1 MKKMI
6 VILAWVLITA
16 HVYPQKIS
24 GSVTPS
30 LYYTSGTYSNTMTS
44 SGYDAFTSLGLTGGD
59 YLIAG
64 FSTMNI
70 DSSTWKYGQKTI
82 ILGAFGNYY
91 PFYLKANYGFVSGTY
106 ERKDVQYTYDDNI
119 DIFNASAIYNWDLFY
134 FGIHGS
140 YVNGTG
146 YKNIQSVQVGL
157 RTDWLLSP
165 TMSFSIDPL
174 YSYIS
179 DGRKL
184 YSIGGEFVVVPFP
197 SFKIQAS
204 GSVGRRAYYFNPE
217 LLTIFNQDQT
227 QSLLWGGRIE
237 YGIWGPISLVG
248 SYQSTKFTGYTIQYA
263 TAGIKGF
270 FTF

>member
-1 MKKMI
+1 MTKKI
-6 VILAWVLITA
+6 VILVLVLITA
-16 HVYPQKIS
+16 NVYSQKIS
-24 GSVTPS
+24 GSVSPS
-30 LYYTSGTYSNTMTS
+30 LYYTNGTYSNTMTS
-44 SGYDAFTSLGLTGGD
+44 DGYDAFTSLGLSGGD
-59 YLIAG
+59 YMIAG

-70 DSSTWKYGQKTI
+70 DSSTWKYVQKTI
-82 ILGAFGNYY
+82 VLGALGNYY

-106 ERKDVQYTYDDNI
+106 ERKDVQYVYDDKTN
-119 DIFNASAIYNWDLFY
+119 IFNASAIYNWDLFY

-146 YKNIQSVQVGL
+146 YKNIHSVQAGL
-157 RTDWLLSP
+157 RTEWLLSP
-165 TMSFSIDPL
+165 TMSMSIDPL
-174 YSYIS
+174 YSYVS

-184 YSIGGEFVVVPFP
+184 FSVGGEFVAVPFT

-204 GSVGRRAYYFNPE
+204 GSVGRRAYYFNPD

-237 YGIWGPISLVG
+237 YGVWGPITLVG
-248 SYQSTKFTGYTIQYA
+248 SYQSTTFTGYTIHYA